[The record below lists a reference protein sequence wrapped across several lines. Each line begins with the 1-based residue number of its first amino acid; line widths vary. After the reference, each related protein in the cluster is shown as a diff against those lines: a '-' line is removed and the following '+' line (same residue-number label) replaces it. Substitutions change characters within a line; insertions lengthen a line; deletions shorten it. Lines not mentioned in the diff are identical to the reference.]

1 MFSSDHRST
10 GEAFGHA
17 QNEENDDD
25 DEWLKPRLSL
35 TPLHLCVMLSLTV

>member
-25 DEWLKPRLSL
+25 DEWLKLRLSL